1 MSARRK
7 FLKRTGQALGA
18 VTFGSLSTQAKAE
31 KISEA
36 LASMNQL
43 SPLAA
48 ATDESLWDTMA
59 QAYTVSPNVLN

>member
-1 MSARRK
+1 M
-7 FLKRTGQALGA
+7 KRSGQVLGA
-18 VTFGSLSTQAKAE
+18 VTLGSMAAQAKAE

-59 QAYTVSPNVLN
+59 QEIGRAHV